1 MTNRPDGAFYL
12 PEMMKRLG
20 IDPAV
25 RVIAHSKLTMLTA
38 VHQCRACKS
47 KSECRAWLDEAPM
60 SFAFAPGFCPNSSLL
75 FEMQFDQAGPAPDR
89 FAAPLTVGERAIG
102 SED

>member
-1 MTNRPDGAFYL
+1 MTSQRDDRFYL

-25 RVIAHSKLTMLTA
+25 RVIAQSELTMLTA
-38 VHQCRACKS
+38 VHQCRDCRS

-60 SFAFAPGFCPNSSLL
+60 SFAFAPGFCANRDLL
-75 FEMQFDQAGPAPDR
+75 FELQFNQPGPVPDR
-89 FAAPLTVGERAIG
+89 FAAPCVITERTG
-102 SED
+102 CGGD